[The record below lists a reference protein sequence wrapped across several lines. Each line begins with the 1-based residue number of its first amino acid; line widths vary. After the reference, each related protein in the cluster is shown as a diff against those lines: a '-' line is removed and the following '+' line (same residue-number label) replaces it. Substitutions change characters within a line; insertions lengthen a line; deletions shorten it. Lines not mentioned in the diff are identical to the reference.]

1 MPLKDAF
8 KFTTVWSNAAAFAF
22 WKQRQ
27 KTWYRAWH
35 HYFLFW
41 CTSCKKPSVGQT
53 DKGHHSSAIKINTF
67 NMIRIHTYKMIS
79 VLICAGGEKNPPQ

>member
-1 MPLKDAF
+1 MAEDLVQSSAPLF
-8 KFTTVWSNAAAFAF
+8 SLLVH
-22 WKQRQ
+22 QLQ
-27 KTWYRAWH
+27 KA
-35 HYFLFW
+35 L
-41 CTSCKKPSVGQT
+41 CGT